1 MRLEVMGAGKNGARE
16 GDTHP
21 TRSLAMNKFNIFCL
35 FLSINR
41 EFNNI
46 TEQKQRPGL
55 GIMSFFTGVGRRWE
69 EECPPHKGV
78 RRGKRKLTVFGKW
91 F

>member
-1 MRLEVMGAGKNGARE
+1 MRE
-16 GDTHP
+16 THTLP
-21 TRSLAMNKFNIFCL
+21 VVVPRISLTFSAL

-55 GIMSFFTGVGRRWE
+55 GIMSFFTGVGRRWGGGG
-69 EECPPHKGV
+69 ECPPHKGV
-78 RRGKRKLTVFGKW
+78 RRGKRKLTVFGK
-91 F
+91 